1 MDVVSPCAG
10 PTRRHPDAK
19 EDRRSIGV
27 PYSPVK
33 IGLSSH
39 PPSEPVVDTVR
50 AAVLRFFRVSLGTT
64 GASECQ
70 DPCPPLSPWQTRRA
84 ASVRRRRLPIWAP
97 PSRDTISACCSL

>member
-33 IGLSSH
+33 ITLSSH
-39 PPSEPVVDTVR
+39 PSDQPVVDTVR

-70 DPCPPLSPWQTRRA
+70 DSCPPSSLWQTRRV
-84 ASVRRRRLPIWAP
+84 ASVRRRRLPIWEP
-97 PSRDTISACCSL
+97 PLRGGISVCS